1 MKTVSSW
8 KSFGGALS
16 VHEHDSALCKCP
28 MQFAVY
34 TPPTPAGADSHAKMP
49 VIWYLSGLTCNWSN
63 VMEKSGLQ
71 RIAARL
77 GVMVIAPDTS
87 PRGDA
92 VPNDDAYDLGQGAG
106 FYLSATQ
113 APWSTHFHMDR
124 YLVEELSELVFSQ
137 FPQADRERQGIMGHS
152 MGGHGALTL
161 HLKHPDIFR
170 SVSALS
176 PITAP
181 MQVPWGEKAFSAY
194 LGDDRSSWSAYD
206 ACELVS
212 ARPSGAH
219 ILIDTGDSDPF
230 LEEQL
235 RPQLFIDA
243 CKACGQALNYRMQNG
258 YDHSYWFIASVIEDH
273 LEHHSTVLGG

>member
-1 MKTVSSW
+1 METISSW
-8 KSFGGALS
+8 KSFGGRLS
-16 VHEHDSALCKCP
+16 VHQHDSALCKCP

-34 TPPTPAGADSHAKMP
+34 TPPQAAEGNQRVP

-71 RIAARL
+71 RIAAKL

-87 PRGDA
+87 PRGDD
-92 VPNDDAYDLGQGAG
+92 VPNDEAYDLGQGAG

-113 APWSTHFHMDR
+113 EPWSTHFHMDR
-124 YLVEELSELVFSQ
+124 YIVEELSALVFKE
-137 FPQADRERQGIMGHS
+137 FPGDAARQGIMGHS

-161 HLKHPDIFR
+161 HLKHPETYR

-176 PITAP
+176 PIAAP
-181 MQVPWGEKAFSAY
+181 VQVPWGEKAFSTY
-194 LGDDRSSWSAYD
+194 LGDDRSVWADYD
-206 ACELVS
+206 ASVLVGKQ
-212 ARPSGAH
+212 PSQAE
-219 ILIDTGDSDPF
+219 ILIDTGDADPF

-235 RPQLFIDA
+235 RPALFIDA
-243 CKACGQALNYRMQNG
+243 CQQAGQSLNYRMQPG

-273 LEHHSTVLGG
+273 LEHHASILKG